1 VSETSA
7 ADSSLKRGGG
17 TRTGNVEAWLSTNRE
32 PPPSTSTS
40 KQGLLFHSGNERA
53 YYYGRS
59 PPCAH
64 SEWGLNPCQVLRRGP
79 IPPKKPASQP
89 HPTDTLAFV
98 PATKKDVMGGCS
110 QSRLTDQTPN
120 GIKAKASE
128 KLRLWGLEGES
139 GKRGGGRSI
148 ISSLPLLISLGVF

>member
-1 VSETSA
+1 
-7 ADSSLKRGGG
+7 GGLAEHKQ
-17 TRTGNVEAWLSTNRE
+17 RT
-32 PPPSTSTS
+32 PPSTSTS

-79 IPPKKPASQP
+79 TPPKKPASQP

-120 GIKAKASE
+120 GIKAEASE

-139 GKRGGGRSI
+139 GKQTNLPSIESDPPPPVKRGGGRSI